1 MVGNVPRGEIRAYG
15 DSTAVLKLLS
25 MVNSRKK
32 LHRLKPR
39 IRKRAA
45 PGSKPGT
52 VVIAS
57 DALPT
62 TIRVMAYDK
71 DHIVEEDI
79 DDPAKLQAY
88 LNDWPVVW
96 IDVAGLGNEEK
107 LRKIAEVFHIHPLAL
122 EDVAHVYQRA
132 KVEAYDE
139 NLYIVLRIPDTSNKQ
154 LTEQFSMFLGK
165 NYVVTFQERPGDNFD
180 LVRAGLRHEKSLT
193 RSGVRPDYLAY
204 RLIDAA
210 VDAYFPELE
219 RIGDLL
225 DGLDEKATTAAIDRS
240 FAELH
245 AVRRELL
252 MLRRA
257 IWPLRDAMS
266 ELRSEVTPFISD
278 PTRLYLRDCYDHA
291 VQLIDLLESYRD
303 IGGDVRDFYLS
314 TISNRMNQVMKT
326 LTVISTI
333 FLPLS
338 FIASIYGM
346 NFNTDVSKW
355 NMPELN
361 WRYGYPFALALMAA
375 VAIGMLINF
384 KLRGWLS
391 GDPSE
396 EDERARQGDKETR
409 RGASEN

>member
-1 MVGNVPRGEIRAYG
+1 MANPI
-15 DSTAVLKLLS
+15 
-25 MVNSRKK
+25 KK
-32 LHRLKPR
+32 LRRLKTR
-39 IRKRAA
+39 VRRRAA

-52 VVIAS
+52 VVIAA

-71 DHIVEEDI
+71 DHIVEENI
-79 DDPAKLQAY
+79 DDPRKLQSY
-88 LNDWPVVW
+88 LNKWPVVW
-96 IDVAGLGNEEK
+96 ADVVGLGSEDV
-107 LRKIAEVFHIHPLAL
+107 LRKIADVFHIHALAL
-122 EDVAHVYQRA
+122 EDIAHVYQRA
-132 KVEAYDE
+132 KVEPYDE
-139 NLYIVLRIPDTSNKQ
+139 NLYIVLRIPDTSKEQ

-180 LVRAGLRHEKSLT
+180 LVRAGLRQEKSLT
-193 RSGVRPDYLAY
+193 RKGVLPDYLAY

-210 VDAYFPELE
+210 VDAYFPQLE
-219 RIGDLL
+219 RIGDVL
-225 DGLDEKATTAAIDRS
+225 DSLDEQANGLAIQRS

-252 MLRRA
+252 LLRRA

-266 ELRSEVTPFISD
+266 ELRSEVTPFVSD
-278 PTRLYLRDCYDHA
+278 TTRLYLRDCYDHA

-338 FIASIYGM
+338 FIASVYGM
-346 NFNTDVSKW
+346 NFDH
-355 NMPELN
+355 MPELK
-361 WRYGYPFALALMAA
+361 WKYGYPFALMLMAI
-375 VAIGMLINF
+375 VAAGMLLNF
-384 KLRGWLS
+384 KWRGWLDR
-391 GDPSE
+391 DPSMD
-396 EDERARQGDKETR
+396 DENGKPSNGTKDP
-409 RGASEN
+409 